1 MKNDKQKVDSSDAM
15 RIVSAYLAAKGV
27 PKPKMKEI
35 RSMLCD
41 VAIRDGSDIMFNR
54 IYTAI
59 GMTCVQHLGWG
70 AKRTSEFMHAFD
82 QICDMAGKSE
92 DNAYWSKLM
101 EELYNKTGIIVRC
114 GKDDTFTEFA
124 SPEEIE
130 QFNKLQE
137 DAQKKGLKS
146 YKAVKSY

>member
-1 MKNDKQKVDSSDAM
+1 MKTDKQKVDSSDAM
-15 RIVSAYLAAKGV
+15 RVISVYLAAKGV

-35 RSMLCD
+35 RSVLCD

-59 GMTCVQHLGWG
+59 GLTCVNHLGWG

-82 QICDMAGKSE
+82 SICDMAGKS
-92 DNAYWSKLM
+92 DDAAYWSHQM

-124 SPEEIE
+124 TQEEIDE
-130 QFNKLQE
+130 FNELQE
-137 DAQKKGLKS
+137 KAQKKGLKS
-146 YKAVKSY
+146 YKAEKSF